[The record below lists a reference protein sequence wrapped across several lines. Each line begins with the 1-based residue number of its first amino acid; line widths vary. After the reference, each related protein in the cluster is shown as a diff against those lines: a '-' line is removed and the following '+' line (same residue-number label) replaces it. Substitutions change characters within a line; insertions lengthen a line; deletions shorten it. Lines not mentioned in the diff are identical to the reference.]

1 LFLPCLINTSR
12 AIKLIEVAFYHIPR
26 CTLAE
31 RIPIYDSICNA
42 NRGQSFQLKLF
53 LFHSPLP
60 LFEHITRRIHTIP
73 VLRLCVCARRSL
85 RRAFFSSYIILFVR
99 VAAAVDGDCP
109 SHLQQLSWPPF
120 NRAYISCARHPSTRS
135 LAHAHCSPSPVESE
149 WKIQKQQFH
158 PGERGLML
166 LYWVSLFFSL
176 RLARRIR
183 VE

>member
-85 RRAFFSSYIILFVR
+85 RRAFFSWYIILFVR

-120 NRAYISCARHPSTRS
+120 NRAYIFRVLDIQVRARS
-135 LAHAHCSPSPVESE
+135 LMHIV
-149 WKIQKQQFH
+149 
-158 PGERGLML
+158 
-166 LYWVSLFFSL
+166 L
-176 RLARRIR
+176 RRPWRVNGKSRSSSFTQAR
-183 VE
+183 EG